1 MDENRVSATSLYFTW
16 TMLGGLHLIAWNFD
30 FPTETEKILWRVAS
44 LALAGSPLA
53 MLGML
58 GLGMVVENH
67 LNGWV
72 EKWVETV
79 LTAIAISVCILSVV
93 SRLLL
98 VALMLA
104 SLRALPCSA
113 HQTVSWTAYIPHL

>member
-1 MDENRVSATSLYFTW
+1 
-16 TMLGGLHLIAWNFD
+16 MLGGLHLIAWNFD

-53 MLGML
+53 MLGLM
-58 GLGMVVENH
+58 GLGTVVNH
-67 LNGWV
+67 LNPGWV
-72 EKWVETV
+72 KDRAKAVV
-79 LTAIAISVCILSVV
+79 DAIGISVWILGVV